1 MILEID
7 AAPDHVFRIP
17 THPVSVGFCLTADY
31 NDLLQSSQDAILAPG
46 DLRHRMSISL
56 YHPGRKQRWLLL
68 VLALVFQGN
77 VVSADSL
84 SSPAFDAEAHAKVCK
99 CGPLCRH
106 ASCCCG
112 RPSVAERGDRGA
124 PAISTP
130 HADFASSAP
139 CLEEAPCGDSG
150 LPPTAGPRL
159 QEKAATLVECVS
171 RSALMMSNFLP
182 VHTSCGRPRWR
193 PSRIPRP
200 PRRGLPA

>member
-17 THPVSVGFCLTADY
+17 PHPVSVGFCLTADY

-68 VLALVFQGN
+68 VLAIVFQGN

-112 RPSVAERGDRGA
+112 WPSVLSAEIVERPRFRRH
-124 PAISTP
+124 TP
-130 HADFASSAP
+130 TSQALLRASK
-139 CLEEAPCGDSG
+139 
-150 LPPTAGPRL
+150 RL
-159 QEKAATLVECVS
+159 HAATRGSPLRPALVCKK
-171 RSALMMSNFLP
+171 
-182 VHTSCGRPRWR
+182 
-193 PSRIPRP
+193 RP
-200 PRRGLPA
+200 PRWSSAFRVARS